1 MYIVYV
7 EIYRFHLASSLLPR
21 GNAQNVTKK
30 AMRKRTARML
40 RRLVPVTCTQ
50 IWQRWPQPQKL
61 ALQASLAKGLHGSSG
76 RLGAHPIRYGATDTK
91 VI

>member
-1 MYIVYV
+1 MYILYV
-7 EIYRFHLASSLLPR
+7 EIYRFHLESSLLPR
-21 GNAQNVTKK
+21 GSNAKNVNKK
-30 AMRKRTARML
+30 AMRKRTA